1 MNSGDCIYCAL
12 ALHPPISKLMR
23 INLITF
29 VLLAMAGACCA
40 ADNYPA
46 RPIRVIVPYTAGG
59 SADVF
64 ARAVGQKLSDLWGQQ
79 IVVDNRPG
87 SGGIMGS
94 EAAASAPR
102 DGYTLMMG
110 NTANIAINPALY
122 KKLNFDTVRDFA
134 PITLVATAPYVMVAP
149 VSLNVANPKEFIAL
163 AKAKPGQLNYASLGS
178 GSASHL
184 SAELLQTL
192 AGIKLVHVPYKT
204 LGTVLPDLISGQVQV
219 FFLGMVSAQ
228 SQIKGG
234 RLRAIGVTGPKR
246 SPAMPDVAALAEA
259 VPGFDV
265 VSWYGL
271 FAPSGTPRAIVVKV
285 NADVKKVLA
294 LPEIRDRLA
303 GEGAE
308 VAPSTPEEFA
318 QLIKSDMGKWSRVV
332 KMSGA
337 HAD

>member
-1 MNSGDCIYCAL
+1 
-12 ALHPPISKLMR
+12 
-23 INLITF
+23 TF
-29 VLLAMAGACCA
+29 VLLGLAGVCCA

-46 RPIRVIVPYTAGG
+46 RPVRVIVPYTAGG

-149 VSLNVANPKEFIAL
+149 VSLNVADPKAFIAL

-192 AGIKLVHVPYKT
+192 AGVKLVHVPYKT
-204 LGTVLPDLISGQVQV
+204 LGIVLPDLISGQVQV

-271 FAPSGTPRAIVVKV
+271 FAPNGTPRAIILKV

-332 KMSGA
+332 KLSGA

>member
-1 MNSGDCIYCAL
+1 
-12 ALHPPISKLMR
+12 MR
-23 INLITF
+23 I
-29 VLLAMAGACCA
+29 VPLLFAALFAGSSFAT
-40 ADNYPA
+40 DTYPD

-64 ARAVGQKLSDLWGQQ
+64 ARAVGQKLTEAWNQQ
-79 IVVDNRPG
+79 IVVDNRAG
-87 SGGIMGS
+87 SGGVIGT
-94 EAAASAPR
+94 ETAAAAPR

-122 KKLNFDTVRDFA
+122 KKLNVDTVRDFA

-163 AKAKPGQLNYASLGS
+163 AKTKPGQLNYASLGN

-184 SAELLQTL
+184 SAELLQTM
-192 AGIKLVHVPYKT
+192 AGIKLTHVPYKT
-204 LGTVLPDLISGQVQV
+204 LGTVLPDLIAGQVQV

-246 SPAMPDVAALAEA
+246 STAMPDVAALAEA

-271 FAPSGTPRAIVVKV
+271 FAPSGTPRAVIMRV
-285 NADVKKVLA
+285 NAEVKRILA
-294 LPEIRDRLA
+294 LPEVRDRLA
-303 GEGAE
+303 GEGAD
-308 VAPSTPEEFA
+308 VASSTPEEFTA
-318 QLIKSDMGKWSRVV
+318 YIRNEMTKWSRVV

>member
-1 MNSGDCIYCAL
+1 MRIILLLFAALGFAGKAL
-12 ALHPPISKLMR
+12 A
-23 INLITF
+23 
-29 VLLAMAGACCA
+29 
-40 ADNYPA
+40 ADAYPN

-64 ARAVGQKLSDLWGQQ
+64 ARAVGQKLADLWNQQ

-87 SGGIMGS
+87 SGGIIGT
-94 EAAASAPR
+94 ETAATAPR

-122 KKLNFDTVRDFA
+122 KKLSFDTVRDFA

-163 AKAKPGQLNYASLGS
+163 AKSKPGQLNYASLGS

-184 SAELLQTL
+184 SAELLQTM
-192 AGIKLVHVPYKT
+192 AGIRLIHVPYKT

-246 SPAMPDVAALAEA
+246 SRAMPDVAALAEA

-271 FAPSGTPRAIVVKV
+271 FAPTGTPRPIIAKV
-285 NADVKKVLA
+285 NADVKTVLA

-303 GEGAE
+303 GEGAD
-308 VAPSTPEEFA
+308 VAPSTPEEFSA
-318 QLIKSDMGKWSRVV
+318 LIKGDMVKWARVV
-332 KMSGA
+332 KQSGA

>member
-1 MNSGDCIYCAL
+1 M
-12 ALHPPISKLMR
+12 
-23 INLITF
+23 
-29 VLLAMAGACCA
+29 CCA

-46 RPIRVIVPYTAGG
+46 RPVRVIVPYTAGG

-134 PITLVATAPYVMVAP
+134 PITLIATAPYVMVAP
-149 VSLNVANPKEFIAL
+149 VSLNVADPKAFIAL

-192 AGIKLVHVPYKT
+192 AGVKLVHVPYKT

-271 FAPSGTPRAIVVKV
+271 FAPNGTPRAIILKV

-332 KMSGA
+332 KLSGA

>member
-1 MNSGDCIYCAL
+1 
-12 ALHPPISKLMR
+12 MR

-29 VLLAMAGACCA
+29 VLPALAGVCCA

-87 SGGIMGS
+87 SGGILGS

-110 NTANIAINPALY
+110 NTVNIAINPALY

-149 VSLNVANPKEFIAL
+149 VSLNVADPKGFIAL

-271 FAPSGTPRAIVVKV
+271 FAPNGTPRAIILKV

-294 LPEIRDRLA
+294 MPEIRDRLA

-332 KMSGA
+332 KLSGA

>member
-1 MNSGDCIYCAL
+1 MRIILSVLAVLGFAGNAL
-12 ALHPPISKLMR
+12 A
-23 INLITF
+23 
-29 VLLAMAGACCA
+29 
-40 ADNYPA
+40 ADSYPN

-64 ARAVGQKLSDLWGQQ
+64 ARAVGQQLSDMWGQQ

-87 SGGIMGS
+87 SGGIIGT
-94 EAAASAPR
+94 ETAATAAR

-122 KKLNFDTVRDFA
+122 KKLSFDTVRDFA

-149 VSLNVANPKEFIAL
+149 VSLNVSNPKEFIAL
-163 AKAKPGQLNYASLGS
+163 AKSKPGQLNYASLGS

-184 SAELLQTL
+184 SAELLQTM

-246 SPAMPDVAALAEA
+246 SRAMPDVAALAEA

-271 FAPSGTPRAIVVKV
+271 FAPTGTPRPVIAKV
-285 NADVKKVLA
+285 NADVTKVLA

-303 GEGAE
+303 SEGAD
-308 VAPSTPEEFA
+308 VAASTPEEFSA
-318 QLIKSDMGKWSRVV
+318 LIKSDMGKWARVV
-332 KMSGA
+332 KQSGA

>member
-1 MNSGDCIYCAL
+1 MRTFPVLFAAL
-12 ALHPPISKLMR
+12 FCVTAS
-23 INLITF
+23 F
-29 VLLAMAGACCA
+29 A
-40 ADNYPA
+40 AETYPE

-64 ARAVGQKLSDLWGQQ
+64 ARAVGQKLNEAWNQQ
-79 IVVDNRPG
+79 IVIDNRPG
-87 SGGIMGS
+87 AGGVLGT
-94 EAAASAPR
+94 ETAAAAPR

-122 KKLNFDTVRDFA
+122 KKLNVDTIRDFA
-134 PITLVATAPYVMVAP
+134 PITIVATAPYVMVAP

-163 AKAKPGQLNYASLGS
+163 VKTKPGLLNYASLGN

-184 SAELLQTL
+184 SGELLQTM
-192 AGIKLVHVPYKT
+192 AGIKLTHVPYKT

-246 SPAMPDVAALAEA
+246 SPAMPDVAAVAEA

-265 VSWYGL
+265 VAWYGL
-271 FAPSGTPRAIVVKV
+271 FAPAGTPRAIVMRV
-285 NADVKKVLA
+285 NAEVKRILA
-294 LPEIRDRLA
+294 LPEVRDRLA

-308 VAPSTPEEFA
+308 VASNTPEEFA
-318 QLIKSDMGKWSRVV
+318 AYIKSEMGKWSRVV
-332 KMSGA
+332 KLSGA

>member
-1 MNSGDCIYCAL
+1 MRFAL
-12 ALHPPISKLMR
+12 
-23 INLITF
+23 
-29 VLLAMAGACCA
+29 VLLALVCAGAVHS
-40 ADNYPA
+40 ADNYPN

-64 ARAVGQKLSDLWGQQ
+64 ARAVGQKLADMWGQQ

-87 SGGIMGS
+87 SGGIIGT
-94 EAAASAPR
+94 ETAATAPR

-122 KKLNFDTVRDFA
+122 KKLKFDTVRDFA

-149 VSLNVANPKEFIAL
+149 VSLNVSNPKEFIAL

-204 LGTVLPDLISGQVQV
+204 LGTVLPDLIAGQVQV

-246 SPAMPDVAALAEA
+246 SSAMPDAAALAEA

-271 FAPSGTPRAIVVKV
+271 FAPTGAPRAVVMKV
-285 NADVKKVLA
+285 NADVRKVLA
-294 LPEIRDRLA
+294 MPEIRDRLA
-303 GEGAE
+303 GEGAD
-308 VAPSTPEEFA
+308 VAASTPEEFA
-318 QLIKSDMGKWSRVV
+318 ALIKTDMVKWARVV
-332 KMSGA
+332 KQSGA

>member
-1 MNSGDCIYCAL
+1 
-12 ALHPPISKLMR
+12 MR
-23 INLITF
+23 ITF
-29 VLLAMAGACCA
+29 ILLAAFCASAVHA
-40 ADNYPA
+40 ADAYPN
-46 RPIRVIVPYTAGG
+46 RPVRVIVPYTAGG

-64 ARAVGQKLSDLWGQQ
+64 ARAVGVKLSEAWGQQ

-87 SGGIMGS
+87 SGGVIGT
-94 EAAASAPR
+94 ETAATAPR

-110 NTANIAINPALY
+110 NTANIAINPALF
-122 KKLNFDTVRDFA
+122 KKMSVDTVRDFI

-149 VSLNVANPKEFIAL
+149 VALNIASPQAFIAL
-163 AKAKPGQLNYASLGS
+163 AKARPGQFNYASLGN

-184 SAELLQTL
+184 SGELLQTMT
-192 AGIKLVHVPYKT
+192 GIKLLHVPYKT
-204 LGTVLPDLISGQVQV
+204 LGSVLPDLIAGQVQV

-246 SPAMPDVAALAEA
+246 SAALPDVPAVAEA

-265 VSWYGL
+265 VAWYGL
-271 FAPSGTPRAIVVKV
+271 FAPTGTPRAIIMHV
-285 NADVKKVLA
+285 NAEVKRILA
-294 LPEIRDRLA
+294 LPEVRDRLA

-308 VAPSTPEEFA
+308 VAASTPEAFA
-318 QLIKSDMGKWSRVV
+318 AYIKTEMTKWSQVV
-332 KMSGA
+332 KLSGA

>member
-1 MNSGDCIYCAL
+1 
-12 ALHPPISKLMR
+12 MR
-23 INLITF
+23 INLINF
-29 VLLAMAGACCA
+29 VLLAFAGVCCA

-79 IVVDNRPG
+79 VVVDNRPG

-149 VSLNVANPKEFIAL
+149 VSLNVADPKAFIAL
-163 AKAKPGQLNYASLGS
+163 AKTKPGQLNYASLGS

-228 SQIKGG
+228 SQVKGG

-271 FAPSGTPRAIVVKV
+271 FAPNGTPRAIIVKV

>member
-1 MNSGDCIYCAL
+1 
-12 ALHPPISKLMR
+12 MR
-23 INLITF
+23 CF
-29 VLLAMAGACCA
+29 SFMLLAFFCAGTVHS
-40 ADNYPA
+40 ADNYPN

-64 ARAVGQKLSDLWGQQ
+64 ARAVGQKLSDMWGQQ

-87 SGGIMGS
+87 SGGVIGT
-94 EAAASAPR
+94 ETAATAPR

-134 PITLVATAPYVMVAP
+134 PITLVAIAPYVMVAP
-149 VSLNVANPKEFIAL
+149 VSLNVTNPKEFIAL
-163 AKAKPGQLNYASLGS
+163 AKAKPGQLNYASLGN

-192 AGIKLVHVPYKT
+192 AGIKLIHVPYKT

-246 SPAMPDVAALAEA
+246 SAAMPDVASLAEA

-265 VSWYGL
+265 VSWYGY
-271 FAPSGTPRAIVVKV
+271 FAPTGTPRAIVNKV

-308 VAPSTPEEFA
+308 VTSSSPEEFA
-318 QLIKSDMGKWSRVV
+318 SLIKSDMGKWARVV
-332 KMSGA
+332 KQSGA

>member
-1 MNSGDCIYCAL
+1 MRTF
-12 ALHPPISKLMR
+12 PI
-23 INLITF
+23 
-29 VLLAMAGACCA
+29 LLAALCLAGASLA
-40 ADNYPA
+40 AETYPD

-64 ARAVGQKLSDLWGQQ
+64 ARAVGQKLSDTWGQQ

-87 SGGIMGS
+87 SGGIIGT
-94 EAAASAPR
+94 ETAASAPR

-122 KKLNFDTVRDFA
+122 KNLKFDTIRDFA

-149 VSLNVANPKEFIAL
+149 VSLNIANPQEFIAL
-163 AKAKPGQLNYASLGS
+163 AKAKSGQLNYASLGS

-228 SQIKGG
+228 SQVKGG

-246 SPAMPDVAALAEA
+246 SPAMPDVATLAEA

-271 FAPSGTPRAIVVKV
+271 FAPAGTPRAVVMRV
-285 NADVKKVLA
+285 NADVKRILA

-303 GEGAE
+303 GEGAD
-308 VAPSTPEEFA
+308 VASSTPEEFA
-318 QLIKSDMGKWSRVV
+318 ALIKSDMGKWLRVV
-332 KMSGA
+332 KQSGA

>member
-1 MNSGDCIYCAL
+1 MRFISLLIAASCAS
-12 ALHPPISKLMR
+12 AAH
-23 INLITF
+23 
-29 VLLAMAGACCA
+29 AAGT
-40 ADNYPA
+40 YPD

-64 ARAVGQKLSDLWGQQ
+64 TRAVGQKLSEAWGQQ

-87 SGGIMGS
+87 SGGVIGT
-94 EAAASAPR
+94 ETAAAAPR

-122 KKLNFDTVRDFA
+122 RKLSFDTMRDFA

-149 VSLNVANPKEFIAL
+149 VSLNVSSPQEFIAL

-192 AGIKLVHVPYKT
+192 AGIKLLHVPYKT

-234 RLRAIGVTGPKR
+234 RLRAIGVTGPRR
-246 SPAMPDVAALAEA
+246 SPAMQDVATLAEA

-271 FAPSGTPRAIVVKV
+271 FAPAGTPRAVVMRV
-285 NADVKKVLA
+285 NADVKRILA

-303 GEGAE
+303 GEGAD
-308 VAPSTPEEFA
+308 VVSSTPEEFA
-318 QLIKSDMGKWSRVV
+318 ALIKSDMGKWSRVV
-332 KMSGA
+332 KQSGA

>member
-1 MNSGDCIYCAL
+1 
-12 ALHPPISKLMR
+12 MR
-23 INLITF
+23 IMP
-29 VLLAMAGACCA
+29 LLFAALGCAGASFA
-40 ADNYPA
+40 ADTYPD
-46 RPIRVIVPYTAGG
+46 RPVRVIVPYTAGG

-64 ARAVGQKLSDLWGQQ
+64 ARAVGQKLAEAWSQQ

-87 SGGIMGS
+87 SGGIIGT
-94 EAAASAPR
+94 ETAAAAPR

-122 KKLNFDTVRDFA
+122 KKLSFDTVRDFA

-149 VSLNVANPKEFIAL
+149 VSLNVANPQDFIAL

-246 SPAMPDVAALAEA
+246 SAAMPDVSALAEA

-271 FAPSGTPRAIVVKV
+271 FAPTGTPRAIVMRV
-285 NADVKKVLA
+285 NAEVKRILA

-303 GEGAE
+303 GEGAD
-308 VAPSTPEEFA
+308 VASSTPEQFA
-318 QLIKSDMGKWSRVV
+318 ALIRSDMAKWSRVV
-332 KMSGA
+332 KQSGA

>member
-1 MNSGDCIYCAL
+1 MRLVCLLLAAL
-12 ALHPPISKLMR
+12 A
-23 INLITF
+23 
-29 VLLAMAGACCA
+29 AGAVHS
-40 ADNYPA
+40 ADTFPD

-64 ARAVGQKLSDLWGQQ
+64 ARAVGQKLSDTWGQQ
-79 IVVDNRPG
+79 VVIDNRPG
-87 SGGIMGS
+87 SGGIIGT
-94 EAAASAPR
+94 ETAATAPR

-122 KKLNFDTVRDFA
+122 KKLSFDTVRDFA

-149 VSLNVANPKEFIAL
+149 VSLNIANPKEFIAL
-163 AKAKPGQLNYASLGS
+163 AKSKPGQLNYASLGS

-234 RLRAIGVTGPKR
+234 RLRAIGVTGPRR

-271 FAPSGTPRAIVVKV
+271 FAPTGTPRAVVMRV
-285 NADVKKVLA
+285 NADVKRILA

-303 GEGAE
+303 GEGAD
-308 VAPSTPEEFA
+308 VASSTPEEFA
-318 QLIKSDMGKWSRVV
+318 ALIKSDMGKWSRVV
-332 KMSGA
+332 KQSGA